1 MHAVIAPAIEELCAA
16 FERHDYNPT
25 PVIDIGVL
33 VANADG
39 TVDEQERALLSDVFQ
54 TLLETNLTPELVDAL
69 IRASAEVIQAAGG
82 AAGPAGGRHLARL
95 RRGGARAARG
105 AGDCLFQ

>member
-16 FERHDYNPT
+16 FDRGGYNPT

-39 TVDEQERALLSDVFQ
+39 EVDEQEHELLSDVFQ
-54 TLLETNLTPELVDAL
+54 ECF
-69 IRASAEVIQAAGG
+69 G
-82 AAGPAGGRHLARL
+82 
-95 RRGGARAARG
+95 
-105 AGDCLFQ
+105 